1 VTFDAHADADRHC
14 QLAFDGPVATLAM
27 AVAED
32 VTLQP
37 GYKLKP

>member
-14 QLAFDGPVATLAM
+14 QLALDGPVATLAM
-27 AVAED
+27 AVAEV